1 MFKKTSINFS
11 FALNNNNR
19 QFCLYGSISN
29 GPNYNC
35 SCNSTNYNSL
45 SIIIYHDLLG
55 FHCILKIIV
64 AAPIKPPPALSFYK
78 LIEATA

>member
-1 MFKKTSINFS
+1 MFKKNIHQFY
-11 FALNNNNR
+11 FCLNNNNR